1 MSAKKPGTTSLVL
14 TLLWWALIW
23 ILSSVPSDDLP
34 SLQIFSSDKLAHIGV
49 YFVLGLLVNS
59 WLKTRQIKASKRSL
73 IYLALLCSA
82 LLDEYHQT
90 FIPGRSVSIYD
101 FLANALGLGFAWT
114 AGFLNRDQ
122 RPES

>member
-1 MSAKKPGTTSLVL
+1 MSVKKPGTTSLVL

-34 SLQIFSSDKLAHIGV
+34 SLQILSIDKLAHIGV
-49 YFVLGLLVNS
+49 YFVLGFLVNS

-82 LLDEYHQT
+82 LLDEYHQSL
-90 FIPGRSVSIYD
+90 IPGRSVSIYD